1 MELLVFHRDRRDE
14 APLQGAARVTKSQMI
29 PEEVAR
35 GKDGAAP
42 IKAHPAPKDPIPSS
56 GEVGS
61 GSAPAVETQEIHDPR
76 PPHAWNDDSPG
87 ISQGV
92 KLKKGRKSREGKD
105 VRKSRMLLRQVRN
118 PRLWEE
124 LKAIIQLL

>member
-14 APLQGAARVTKSQMI
+14 APLQGAARVTKPQMI
-29 PEEVAR
+29 PEASKR
-35 GKDGAAP
+35 KRWSSSHRSP
-42 IKAHPAPKDPIPSS
+42 SCSQDPIPSS

-76 PPHAWNDDSPG
+76 PPHAWNDDSSG
-87 ISQGV
+87 ISQRV

-118 PRLWEE
+118 PRLWEG